1 MKVKEL
7 MTANPQACTSIDSL
21 AKAATIMWE
30 VDCGIVPV
38 ITEGGKV
45 VGLVTDRDICM
56 AANFANRNLANIA
69 VEDVIS
75 NEVFACRPDDDVR
88 TALKTM
94 QENQVYRLPVIGG
107 DGTLEGLLSINDV
120 VLKAEELAEKKVPEL
135 SYSDVVKTYRSLCEH
150 RSPME
155 KAEAASAS

>member
-7 MTANPQACTSIDSL
+7 MTANPKVCTSIDSL

-38 ITEGGKV
+38 LTEGGKV

-56 AANFANRNLANIA
+56 AANFENRNLENIA
-69 VEDVIS
+69 VKDIIS
-75 NEVFACRPDDDVR
+75 NQVFACSPDDDVQ

-94 QENQVYRLPVIGG
+94 QENKVYRLPVVGG
-107 DGTLEGLLSINDV
+107 DGTLEGLLSLNDI
-120 VLKAEELAEKKVPEL
+120 VLKAEDSREKKVPEL
-135 SYSDVVKTYRSLCEH
+135 SYSDVVTTYKSICQH
-150 RSPME
+150 RTPVQ
-155 KAEAASAS
+155 KAQAASVS